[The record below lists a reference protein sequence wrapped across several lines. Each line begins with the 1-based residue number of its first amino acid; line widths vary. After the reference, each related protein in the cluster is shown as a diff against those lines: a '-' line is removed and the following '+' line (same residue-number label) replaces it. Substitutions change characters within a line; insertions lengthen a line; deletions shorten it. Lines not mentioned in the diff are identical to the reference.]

1 MAFNPKFIRT
11 FAPENSNTYANEK
24 KNPNSTAV
32 FGTIRHTEENLPE
45 KPNEKKPS
53 KWNSKRQFKQNYK
66 QFVSAVSQT
75 DLIQI

>member
-1 MAFNPKFIRT
+1 MFRLKLLVFLRFGANICTFIW
-11 FAPENSNTYANEK
+11 FVCNLSVPLHQKISNTYANEK

-53 KWNSKRQFKQNYK
+53 K
-66 QFVSAVSQT
+66 
-75 DLIQI
+75 

>member
-1 MAFNPKFIRT
+1 MAINPKFIRT
-11 FAPENSNTYANEK
+11 FAPKISNTYANEK

-53 KWNSKRQFKQNYK
+53 K
-66 QFVSAVSQT
+66 
-75 DLIQI
+75 